1 MKRAF
6 GIARSRAGRVGL
18 VAGVAVATVAGLA
31 LPAGANT
38 GHVSASQSCSDG
50 WRVTVTL
57 DNNVTSDH
65 DVVVTSTIPN
75 TQGLTGNFDTT
86 HNSGTQQIWSA
97 NGPAVASG
105 TVTLTI
111 WNPGHKTIDSSAQAS
126 LPSVHECHP
135 TTTTTWATTTT
146 ICPTS
151 TTYPET
157 TTTYVTTTTAAP
169 TTTAPTTTEAPTTT
183 AAPTTTQ
190 APTTTAA
197 PTTVYYPPTST
208 TQVAGTT
215 VVVTTTPPTHKT
227 TTTVK
232 EQGSTV
238 PTTAAPTTSSTLPAP
253 TTLPFTGSN
262 TGGPL
267 LFGVSCVAAGALLL
281 MRKRGSLTRS

>member
-1 MKRAF
+1 M
-6 GIARSRAGRVGL
+6 
-18 VAGVAVATVAGLA
+18 AGVAVATVAGLA

-126 LPSVHECHP
+126 LPSRARVPPDDHHDLGDDHHDLPDEHDVPGDHHHVRHHHHP
-135 TTTTTWATTTT
+135 GADNDR
-146 ICPTS
+146 
-151 TTYPET
+151 
-157 TTTYVTTTTAAP
+157 
-169 TTTAPTTTEAPTTT
+169 
-183 AAPTTTQ
+183 
-190 APTTTAA
+190 
-197 PTTVYYPPTST
+197 
-208 TQVAGTT
+208 
-215 VVVTTTPPTHKT
+215 
-227 TTTVK
+227 
-232 EQGSTV
+232 GSDDH
-238 PTTAAPTTSSTLPAP
+238 PGADHDRGSDDHPGADHDRGSDDHRLLPADEHDP
-253 TTLPFTGSN
+253 GRRHDGRSHDDAADAQDHDDGQGAGKHGSDDSSSDD
-262 TGGPL
+262 L
-267 LFGVSCVAAGALLL
+267 EHAAGADHPALH
-281 MRKRGSLTRS
+281 R